1 MSEHTYTVPLSVQSS
16 MFVGKKPVA
25 VMFGEEALPT
35 HTWVKVYNTIM
46 QRVIQDP
53 IYHDRLMELRN
64 KLAGKVRFFVSDKPD
79 TMRRPL
85 KISEDLYCEVHYGSA
100 TLMHILV
107 NIILKAIRYDH
118 SDIKIIIKV

>member
-1 MSEHTYTVPLSVQSS
+1 
-16 MFVGKKPVA
+16 
-25 VMFGEEALPT
+25 MFGEEVEPV
-35 HTWVKVYNTIM
+35 HTWSNVYKAIM
-46 QRVIQDP
+46 QRVVQDP

-64 KLAGKVRFFVSDKPD
+64 KLAGKVRFFLSDKPD

-85 KISEDLYCEVHYGSA
+85 KISENLYCEIHYGSA

-118 SDIKIIIKV
+118 SDIKIVLKL